1 MVACPDSS
9 DRALFLVDGAV
20 KQRPERPVVVVCDGS
35 PNGFVQRVFEAGADD
50 LLTLPQTQEDVLF
63 ALRKAVARRQG
74 ASAATG
80 VALSPMIC
88 VLGPK
93 GGTGKTLTSCNLAV
107 SLAQSGHKVAVVDLD
122 LQFGDVGLA
131 LGLAPERT
139 LYELAKS
146 GGSLDDEKLDGYLA
160 THPSGA
166 RALIAPTRPDHAGI
180 VTTEFLREVYAA
192 LRTSHEYV
200 IVDTPPG
207 FTPEVIASIDSSS
220 HVCMV
225 GMLDSL
231 SLKNTKLGLE
241 TLELMGYDDER
252 MRLVLNRA
260 DGRKD
265 AVLAD
270 MIGVDLIVEDALIV
284 RDEVGRVSDITWSKV
299 QATSQTLART
309 QAYALRELDAIAE
322 RLQKKADIGEIAKA
336 TREAEPKVREW
347 LAVLA
352 RTFQLQEGVSVLEL
366 DRVLDASPEELE
378 SHHTGLL
385 KARANRLERIGRS
398 TAALLTQMDETVRK
412 ANAKVLLNPFDSPAA
427 VKSSNQVAAEVHS
440 LRGRL
445 GIEDGHEATDAKRW
459 GAAAGEVIGKVRV
472 GTAEGAGRGEAP
484 R

>member
-1 MVACPDSS
+1 MSQAIRMLVALDEGVDREALQAMLPIDPEIQIVGVVDGLEDSWTTLQETPTDLLVVACPGYS

-20 KQRPERPVVVVCDGS
+20 KQRPERPVVVICEGS

-50 LLTLPQTQEDVLF
+50 LLTLPQSADDLLF

-107 SLAQSGHKVAVVDLD
+107 SLAQSGHKVALVDLD

-131 LGLAPERT
+131 LGLVPERT

-160 THPSGA
+160 THSSGA
-166 RALIAPTRPDHAGI
+166 RALIAPTRPDHAGA

-192 LRTSHEYV
+192 LRASHEYV

-241 TLELMGYDDER
+241 TLELMGYDGER

-260 DGRKD
+260 DSRVGITHDDVVSIIGRKPD
-265 AVLAD
+265 VFVPSDRDIPRSVNQGTPIVLAKSRS
-270 MIGVDLIVEDALIV
+270 DA
-284 RDEVGRVSDITWSKV
+284 
-299 QATSQTLART
+299 
-309 QAYALRELDAIAE
+309 
-322 RLQKKADIGEIAKA
+322 AKA
-336 TREAEPKVREW
+336 FRS
-347 LAVLA
+347 LAA
-352 RTFQLQEGVSVLEL
+352 MYEL
-366 DRVLDASPEELE
+366 R
-378 SHHTGLL
+378 
-385 KARANRLERIGRS
+385 
-398 TAALLTQMDETVRK
+398 
-412 ANAKVLLNPFDSPAA
+412 
-427 VKSSNQVAAEVHS
+427 
-440 LRGRL
+440 
-445 GIEDGHEATDAKRW
+445 DGSKNGHRRRW
-459 GAAAGEVIGKVRV
+459 GRKN
-472 GTAEGAGRGEAP
+472 
-484 R
+484 

>member
-1 MVACPDSS
+1 MTQATRTLVAVDEGVDKEALQAILPIDPEIQIVGVIDGLEDSWTTLQETPTDLLVVACPDSS

-146 GGSLDDEKLDGYLA
+146 GGSLDEEKLDGYLA

-241 TLELMGYDDER
+241 TLELMGYDGER

-260 DGRKD
+260 DSRVGITHDDVVSIIGRKPD
-265 AVLAD
+265 VLIPSDRDIPRSVNQGTPIVLAKARS
-270 MIGVDLIVEDALIV
+270 DA
-284 RDEVGRVSDITWSKV
+284 
-299 QATSQTLART
+299 
-309 QAYALRELDAIAE
+309 
-322 RLQKKADIGEIAKA
+322 AKA
-336 TREAEPKVREW
+336 FRS
-347 LAVLA
+347 LAA
-352 RTFQLQEGVSVLEL
+352 MYEL
-366 DRVLDASPEELE
+366 RDGSK
-378 SHHTGLL
+378 SG
-385 KARANRLERIGRS
+385 GR
-398 TAALLTQMDETVRK
+398 R
-412 ANAKVLLNPFDSPAA
+412 
-427 VKSSNQVAAEVHS
+427 
-440 LRGRL
+440 
-445 GIEDGHEATDAKRW
+445 RW
-459 GAAAGEVIGKVRV
+459 GRKR
-472 GTAEGAGRGEAP
+472 
-484 R
+484 

>member
-1 MVACPDSS
+1 MSQAIRTLVAVDEGVDRDALQTMLPIDPEIQIVGVVDGLEDSWTTLQETPTDLLVVACPGSS

-20 KQRPERPVVVVCDGS
+20 KQRPERPVVVFCEGS
-35 PNGFVQRVFEAGADD
+35 ANGFVQRAFEAGADD
-50 LLTLPQTQEDVLF
+50 FLTLPQTPEDVLF
-63 ALRKAVARRQG
+63 ALRKAVARRHG
-74 ASAATG
+74 ASAASG

-107 SLAQSGHKVAVVDLD
+107 SLAQTGHKVAVVDLD

-160 THPSGA
+160 THSSGA
-166 RALIAPTRPDHAGI
+166 RALIAPTRPDHAGV

-231 SLKNTKLGLE
+231 SLKNTKLGFE
-241 TLELMGYDDER
+241 TLELMGYDGER

-260 DGRKD
+260 D
-265 AVLAD
+265 
-270 MIGVDLIVEDALIV
+270 
-284 RDEVGRVSDITWSKV
+284 S
-299 QATSQTLART
+299 
-309 QAYALRELDAIAE
+309 
-322 RLQKKADIGEIAKA
+322 
-336 TREAEPKVREW
+336 
-347 LAVLA
+347 
-352 RTFQLQEGVSVLEL
+352 
-366 DRVLDASPEELE
+366 
-378 SHHTGLL
+378 
-385 KARANRLERIGRS
+385 
-398 TAALLTQMDETVRK
+398 
-412 ANAKVLLNPFDSPAA
+412 
-427 VKSSNQVAAEVHS
+427 
-440 LRGRL
+440 
-445 GIEDGHEATDAKRW
+445 
-459 GAAAGEVIGKVRV
+459 RV
-472 GTAEGAGRGEAP
+472 GIT
-484 R
+484 